1 MERGPPCRPC
11 GHGLPEASLL
21 ADRGWTGKCRAFFR
35 YTQQLL
41 PTREQGRC
49 VSQRLFQ
56 CCKEREREVEDE
68 GENAGGGGGG
78 GEGDVHVSPHTP
90 VLKKQNLRHWFSKA

>member
-1 MERGPPCRPC
+1 MCES
-11 GHGLPEASLL
+11 EAFSVL
-21 ADRGWTGKCRAFFR
+21 
-35 YTQQLL
+35 
-41 PTREQGRC
+41 QGR
-49 VSQRLFQ
+49 
-56 CCKEREREVEDE
+56 REREVEDE

>member
-1 MERGPPCRPC
+1 M
-11 GHGLPEASLL
+11 
-21 ADRGWTGKCRAFFR
+21 
-35 YTQQLL
+35 
-41 PTREQGRC
+41 
-49 VSQRLFQ
+49 SQRLFQ